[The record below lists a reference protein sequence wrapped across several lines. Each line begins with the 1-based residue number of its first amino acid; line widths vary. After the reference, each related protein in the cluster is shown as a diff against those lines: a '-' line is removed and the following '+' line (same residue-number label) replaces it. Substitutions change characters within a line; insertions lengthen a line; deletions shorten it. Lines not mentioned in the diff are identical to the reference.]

1 MSGTWRTKASQLVI
15 DIDIVDGTTNVSFCL
30 GRCLGYLK
38 KYIKN
43 LLPAR
48 CHEQEVF
55 LCDLAPNLDDDVHVT
70 KHSFGVQQFVRRK
83 TTKELLADSRGF
95 FKKKMISLYMLWQT
109 MRSRLSGSEGMITS
123 GCAFFK
129 NASHAARL
137 GKILEPWNIFSFPL

>member
-48 CHEQEVF
+48 CQEQEVF
-55 LCDLAPNLDDDVHVT
+55 LCDLAPNLDDDVYVT

-95 FKKKMISLYMLWQT
+95 F
-109 MRSRLSGSEGMITS
+109 
-123 GCAFFK
+123 
-129 NASHAARL
+129 
-137 GKILEPWNIFSFPL
+137 